1 MKEWAV
7 SVEIGLSWSQS
18 TLEIAVMA
26 GEGVGGLSGHNFVL
40 ITVHLGANQDDPGL
54 GSTDPYHCLPHPACL
69 LLTLLIGHVK
79 HHHSDISAAE
89 LAAEDASV
97 AFAPLHPPPP
107 SVPQCVAGI
116 QGLVSLGPHLQITR
130 SKQ

>member
-1 MKEWAV
+1 M
-7 SVEIGLSWSQS
+7 VEICLSWSRS
-18 TLEIAVMA
+18 TLVIAVTA
-26 GEGVGGLSGHNFVL
+26 GEGAGGLSGHNFVL
-40 ITVHLGANQDDPGL
+40 IRVHLGANQDDPGL
-54 GSTDPYHCLPHPACL
+54 RSADPYLGLPHPACL
-69 LLTLLIGHVK
+69 LLTFLIGDVK
-79 HHHSDISAAE
+79 HQQSDISAAE

-97 AFAPLHPPPP
+97 AFAPLHPPP